1 MVTAPGMKSKHLC
14 LRTGRILVEEEE
26 GKIEYFTL
34 MKWVK
39 FLELDEMSEDGEK
52 DNVEFL
58 LDIS

>member
-1 MVTAPGMKSKHLC
+1 MVAALGMKSKYLC

-26 GKIEYFTL
+26 GNIEYFTL

-39 FLELDEMSEDGEK
+39 FLELDEMSEGGEK
-52 DNVEFL
+52 DNVEFF

>member
-1 MVTAPGMKSKHLC
+1 MKSKHLC

-52 DNVEFL
+52 DNVEIL